1 LTYKY
6 RVLLV
11 LVLSVLIFC
20 SQFVFGQSKTIRASV
35 VVKDS
40 TLKVELNTLQAYDC
54 LSGPGSISI
63 SVTGGSGHYK
73 FNWVGPSGFVAS
85 SQNISNLQAGTYSV
99 VVSDGDCRYAGSWEV
114 TSDCKPQYC
123 TLSHAPVIT
132 NAGSCTS
139 QTGSVVPN
147 ISGGSGSYFFTWYDS
162 NFNPLSHNQNLTS
175 AKPGYY
181 ILFAEDR
188 NNPNCGTYFYYTIG
202 SNLKLSY
209 TVTANTSCA
218 PPYSGS
224 ATVTMSGG
232 SGNYQYQWKYPN
244 GTKKTGSNSLTRL
257 RGGSYQVTATDI
269 SSGCSVQQAIYIFN
283 PTNGITLSGVSKP
296 NTICSPGNGGIDLT
310 VTGGS
315 GNYTYTW
322 LGPNAALVSTQ
333 KDLTNALPGQYSLL
347 LNDTSSGCV
356 AYKNYAIADKTL
368 RTLELDSTV
377 TANTNCSTP
386 FNGAITILPK
396 GMLGGVSYAWSSRS
410 GFTATTQNL
419 SALAPDEYNLV
430 VTDSV
435 TGCTRATS
443 IVVADQSLPNLAI
456 TVDKVSAIRSCNSPD
471 GAIAASI
478 SSSNNCAYTF
488 SWSGPEPVA
497 SASKNLAGIGTAGT
511 YTLTA
516 TVMCNRMPVITQP
529 VVEVTDKS
537 VVTLTLSDFITD
549 IDDNLDTASF
559 QIIEK
564 PTSGA
569 SATLRKGLLQLDY
582 KSVIYSGVDKLTIK
596 ACDLLNACTENVL
609 SVTVDPQPKDTP
621 PGDIIV
627 YNAVSA
633 NNDNLNSYLRIE
645 NVEQHPSRVFIYNR
659 WGDQV
664 FAVDN
669 YNNTISCK
677 RFEGISSD
685 GRHLPT
691 GTYFYKIEFADNKP
705 TVTGFLALTT
715 E

>member
-1 LTYKY
+1 M
-6 RVLLV
+6 
-11 LVLSVLIFC
+11 LSVLIFC
-20 SQFVFGQSKTIRASV
+20 SQFVFGQSKTIQASV

-54 LSGPGSISI
+54 LAGPGSISI

-73 FNWVGPSGFVAS
+73 FSWVGPSGFVAS
-85 SQNISNLQAGTYSV
+85 SQNISNLEAGTYSV
-99 VVSDGDCRYAGSWEV
+99 VVNDGDCRYSGSWEV
-114 TSDCKPQYC
+114 TSDCQPQYC

-147 ISGGSGSYFFTWYDS
+147 ISGGSGSYSFTWYDS
-162 NFNPLSHNQNLTS
+162 NFNTLSNNQNLTGV
-175 AKPGYY
+175 KPGYY

-188 NNPNCGTYFYYTIG
+188 NNANCGTYFYYTVG
-202 SNLKLSY
+202 SAFKLNY
-209 TVTANTSCA
+209 TTTANTSCA

-224 ATVTMSGG
+224 AVVTISGG

-244 GTKKTGSNSLTRL
+244 GVKKTGGNSITRL
-257 RGGSYQVTATDI
+257 RGGSYQVTVTDI
-269 SSGCSVQQAIYIFN
+269 SSGCSLQQSIYIFN
-283 PTNGITLSGVSKP
+283 PANGIAVSSVLKP
-296 NTICSPGNGGIDLT
+296 NTICAPGNGGVDIT

-322 LGPNAALVSTQ
+322 FDPTSKVTSTTE
-333 KDLTNALPGQYSLL
+333 DLTNALPGQYTLL
-347 LNDTSSGCV
+347 LNDTSSGCT
-356 AYKNYAIADKTL
+356 AYKNYAVTDKTSL
-368 RTLELDSTV
+368 TLDLDSTV
-377 TANTNCSTP
+377 TANTNCSAP
-386 FNGAITILPK
+386 FNGAVTISPK
-396 GMLGGVSYAWSSRS
+396 GMLGDVSYAWSSRS
-410 GFTATTQNL
+410 GFAASSQNL
-419 SALAPDEYNLV
+419 SGVAPDEYHLV
-430 VTDSV
+430 VTDSA

-443 IVVADQSLPNLAI
+443 IVVADESLPNLAI
-456 TVDKVSAIRSCNSPD
+456 TIDKVSEIRSCSSPG

-478 SSSNNCAYTF
+478 TSSNNCAYTF
-488 SWSGPEPVA
+488 SWTGPEPVA
-497 SASKNLAGIGTAGT
+497 SANKNLTNIATAGT

-516 TVMCNRMPVITQP
+516 TVMCNRTPVIAQP

-537 VVTLTLSDFITD
+537 VVTLRLSDFITD
-549 IDDNLDTASF
+549 IDNNLDTASF
-559 QIIEK
+559 QIVQQ
-564 PTSGA
+564 PASGA
-569 SATLRKGLLQLDY
+569 GATLRRGILQLDY
-582 KSVIYSGVDKLTIK
+582 KNVTYSGVDRLTIK

-609 SVTVDPQPKDTP
+609 TVTVDPQPKETP
-621 PGDIIV
+621 TGDIIV

-669 YNNTISCK
+669 YNNTISGK
-677 RFEGISSD
+677 RFEGIGSD